1 MTLISE
7 IPTRSSLL
15 DDPPL
20 VSVIIPVFNDAQR
33 LRVCLERLEGQTY
46 PHWRYEVIVVD
57 NGSTPPVHLNGMRQV
72 RVLYEPRPGSYH
84 ARNAG
89 IAAATGEVIAF
100 TDSDC
105 VPAPDWIERG
115 VARLLDEPNCGLV
128 AGRVDVFVHDDAAG
142 PTAVE
147 LHEQLTA
154 FQQRRYIEEHHYGA
168 TANVFTFRDVIRRVG
183 PFNVQLKSSGDNEWG
198 NRVFA
203 AGFHQRYADD
213 VRVAHPARRSLAELY
228 RKVRRLAG
236 GQKDWKGER
245 SFTWRAMFCDLRPP
259 IGLLLRTLRDPRL
272 PGLRRKLKFIGVEV
286 FIRYARALERTRLYL
301 GSGATQR

>member
-1 MTLISE
+1 MTLVCETPARRVIF
-7 IPTRSSLL
+7 

-20 VSVIIPVFNDAQR
+20 VSVIIPVFNDPQR
-33 LRVCLERLEGQTY
+33 LRACLERLEAQTY
-46 PHWRYEVIVVD
+46 PRWRYEVIVVD
-57 NGSTPPVHLNGMRQV
+57 NGSTPPIHLNGMRQV

-84 ARNAG
+84 ARNTG
-89 IAAATGEVIAF
+89 IAAATGEVLAF

-115 VARLLDEPNCGLV
+115 VARLIDEPNCGMV
-128 AGRVDVFVHDDAAG
+128 AGRVDVFVKDDAG

-154 FQQRRYIEEHHYGA
+154 FQQRRYIEDHHYGA

-183 PFNVQLKSSGDNEWG
+183 PFNVKLKSSGDNEWG

-203 AGFHQRYADD
+203 AGYRQLYADD
-213 VRVAHPARRSLAELY
+213 VRVAHPARRSLGEIY

-236 GQKDWKGER
+236 GQKDWKGEG

-259 IGLLLRTLRDPRL
+259 VGLIVRTLRDPRL
-272 PGLRRKLKFIGVEV
+272 PGLARKAKFIGVEV
-286 FIRYARALERTRLYL
+286 FIRYTRALERTRLHL
-301 GSGATQR
+301 GAAARR